1 MSTVMLF
8 GIGDLG
14 GWTLEFLARSEGVS
28 NIIACD
34 IREDFP
40 RMKTE
45 CVAIGAG
52 QQGYTK
58 NIFFQKCDVTDTD
71 ATAELLRKHNPDVI
85 YSALTLLGWME
96 MRVIPRAVGEDY
108 HKATACL
115 IPLNVPLI
123 AKLMKA
129 RKKAGLTAPVI
140 NNSYPDVT
148 NVVLW
153 RNGLGPLVGGGNVDL
168 IVSEMRRK
176 VSVAEKVPYREVTV
190 YLVACHAV
198 VPQGKG
204 APFFLKVMVGD
215 RDITNKYGVDWLL
228 SDSLIRS
235 TPPEWTTLVNEP
247 YVAASAVRNITAI
260 VNNTRELAHASGPI
274 GLPGGYPIRIGAG
287 GVEVALPEGLTRE
300 RAIEINLEGL
310 KREGTQEIKP
320 DGTVVLTE
328 EAYRVQKKLY
338 GMDLREFRFADMEDI
353 GKELR
358 AIAKKLVARYS

>member
-40 RMKTE
+40 MMKTE

-58 NIFFQKCDVTDTD
+58 NILFQKCDVTDTD
-71 ATAELLRKHNPDVI
+71 ATAELLKKHNPDVI

-247 YVAASAVRNITAI
+247 HVAASAVRNITAI
-260 VNNTRELAHASGPI
+260 VNNTREL
-274 GLPGGYPIRIGAG
+274 
-287 GVEVALPEGLTRE
+287 ALPEGLTRE

>member
-14 GWTLEFLARSEGVS
+14 GWVLELLARSLGIS

-40 RMKTE
+40 KLKTE

-52 QQGYTK
+52 QQGYTT
-58 NIFFQKCDVTDTD
+58 NISFEKCDVSDTD
-71 ATAELLRKHNPDVI
+71 ATAELLKKYNPDVI
-85 YSALTLLGWME
+85 YSSLTLLGWME
-96 MRVIPRAVGEDY
+96 MRVIPKAVGEDY

-129 RKKAGLTAPVI
+129 RKEAGLSAPVI
-140 NNSYPDVT
+140 NNSYPDVV

-168 IVSEMRRK
+168 IVGEIRRR
-176 VSVAEKVPYREVTV
+176 VAVAEKVPFRDVVV
-190 YLVACHAV
+190 YLVAPHAI
-198 VPQGKG
+198 VPQGK
-204 APFFLKVMVGD
+204 ASPHFLKIMVGD
-215 RDITNKYGVDWLL
+215 RDVTGKYGVDWLFA
-228 SDSLIRS
+228 DSLIRS

-247 YVAASAVRNITAI
+247 YVAASAVRNIAAI
-260 VNNTRELAHASGPI
+260 VNNTREFAHSPGPI
-274 GLPGGYPIRIGAG
+274 GLPGGYPVRIGVG
-287 GVEVALPEGLTRE
+287 GVELVLPEGLTLE
-300 RAIEINLEGL
+300 KAIEINLAGL
-310 KREGTQEIKP
+310 KTEGTQEIKP
-320 DGTVVLTE
+320 DGTVVLTDD
-328 EAYRVQKKLY
+328 AYRVQKKLY
-338 GMDLREFRFADMEDI
+338 GMDMREFKFADMDDI

-358 AIAKKLVARYS
+358 AVAKKLITRYS